1 VLDTLTNPN
10 GTSYL
15 IHDADGNPLALKTYQ
30 GSYSYYV
37 LDGLGTPI
45 ALVNT
50 SGTVNATYT
59 YDPWGNVTVGN
70 PTNSVAANLNP
81 YRFAGGML
89 DRSTNYVKFGMRY
102 YDPGT
107 GRFTQQDSIEVIG
120 NPSHGNRY
128 QYAGD
133 NPVNYI
139 DPSGQFSFTDLLVTV
154 GIDTL
159 AGTLSGAAAGCV
171 AGLFGTVIGC
181 VAAGSIGA
189 LTGFVGG
196 FVYGVVAGTL
206 TQF

>member
-1 VLDTLTNPN
+1 
-10 GTSYL
+10 
-15 IHDADGNPLALKTYQ
+15 
-30 GSYSYYV
+30 
-37 LDGLGTPI
+37 
-45 ALVNT
+45 
-50 SGTVNATYT
+50 
-59 YDPWGNVTVGN
+59 
-70 PTNSVAANLNP
+70 
-81 YRFAGGML
+81 ML